1 MATSSDTERR
11 EARRR
16 KILENAE
23 LRMNKIIYS
32 EGGRPNI
39 FLLGRKY
46 LGFFD
51 LNNLREI

>member
-46 LGFFD
+46 WFF
-51 LNNLREI
+51 RFKQFT